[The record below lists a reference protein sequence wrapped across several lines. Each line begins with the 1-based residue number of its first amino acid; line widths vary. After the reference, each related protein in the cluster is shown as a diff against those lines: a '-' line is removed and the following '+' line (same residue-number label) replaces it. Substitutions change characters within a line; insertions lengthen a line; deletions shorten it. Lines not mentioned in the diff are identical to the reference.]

1 MGSAAQFRTRI
12 ARGVAAE
19 ISRAQLLTTHG
30 TKCAS
35 LDLFFQRWQIPLSE
49 KRSRKLGNLT
59 IGPVR
64 SVGDQIGGLTFSA
77 IGRC

>member
-1 MGSAAQFRTRI
+1 MSSAAQFRTRI

-30 TKCAS
+30 TKSAS
-35 LDLFFQRWQIPLSE
+35 LDLFFQRWQNPLSE
-49 KRSRKLGNLT
+49 KCSRKLGNLA